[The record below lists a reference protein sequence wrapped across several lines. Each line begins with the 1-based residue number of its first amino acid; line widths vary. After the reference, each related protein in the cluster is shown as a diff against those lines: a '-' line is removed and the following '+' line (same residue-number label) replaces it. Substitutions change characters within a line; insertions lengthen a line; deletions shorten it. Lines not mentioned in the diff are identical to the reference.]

1 MMARDSY
8 GQGCVSH
15 FSCRIGRF
23 HGANGF
29 FLMRVSFTP
38 VGNCGPKPCDPC
50 ARLMGKN
57 GHQSQKWPNSTI
69 KMAIIQKSLLD
80 ISLP

>member
-23 HGANGF
+23 HGANGI

-38 VGNCGPKPCDPC
+38 VGSYVPKTHEHH
-50 ARLMGKN
+50 ARLMGEN